1 MNLKWNIC
9 KYSMLML
16 KELRFKTDQEK
27 SLQRLKKR
35 QTKDI
40 NLTAFV
46 SILIYILFYLHHF
59 FFIILSFN
67 SVWLFAY
74 YTFVIFF
81 KLAPCDNR
89 LGRQNLSE
97 KIKLNTSIYFLFFF
111 LSKRVGRYKFMKE
124 RKPSSGNNK

>member
-1 MNLKWNIC
+1 
-9 KYSMLML
+9 MLML

-59 FFIILSFN
+59 FYYIVFELCVIIRILYFCY
-67 SVWLFAY
+67 LFQ
-74 YTFVIFF
+74 T
-81 KLAPCDNR
+81 R
-89 LGRQNLSE
+89 
-97 KIKLNTSIYFLFFF
+97 T
-111 LSKRVGRYKFMKE
+111 M
-124 RKPSSGNNK
+124 

>member
-59 FFIILSFN
+59 FIILSFN

-111 LSKRVGRYKFMKE
+111 SFEKSRALYVHE
-124 RKPSSGNNK
+124 REKTFLRR

>member
-1 MNLKWNIC
+1 
-9 KYSMLML
+9 ML

-46 SILIYILFYLHHF
+46 SILIYILFYLH

-111 LSKRVGRYKFMKE
+111 LLSRRVGRYKFMKE
-124 RKPSSGNNK
+124 RKPSSGDNK

>member
-1 MNLKWNIC
+1 
-9 KYSMLML
+9 MLML

-59 FFIILSFN
+59 FLLYCLLTLCDYSHTILLLSFSN
-67 SVWLFAY
+67 SHHV
-74 YTFVIFF
+74 TT
-81 KLAPCDNR
+81 
-89 LGRQNLSE
+89 G
-97 KIKLNTSIYFLFFF
+97 
-111 LSKRVGRYKFMKE
+111 
-124 RKPSSGNNK
+124 